1 MHRTRVTRPE
11 YPDEDISRGGLRS
24 FEIFKDRSISII
36 NLPNLFLFLSILPSK
51 KRGHVIEENLN
62 FSDRC

>member
-51 KRGHVIEENLN
+51 KEGTRH
-62 FSDRC
+62 